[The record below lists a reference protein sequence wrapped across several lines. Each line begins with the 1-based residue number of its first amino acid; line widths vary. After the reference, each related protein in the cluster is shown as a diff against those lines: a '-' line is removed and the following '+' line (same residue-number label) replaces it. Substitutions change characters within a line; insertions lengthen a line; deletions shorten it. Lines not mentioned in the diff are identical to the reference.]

1 MKVNDSDTV
10 KWIIEGCIMVHK
22 PKSDDGKNW
31 YCERCREKLKDL
43 IKEAE
48 LKIIETANF
57 DKDKEL
63 GTAINRLNDIYRKSI
78 AARDIKTALQAQR
91 EIDKLQDLYREEGD
105 QGANELDMTGAL
117 YAEKELQ
124 AIAEHLL
131 PLELADSSYPLREHA
146 RIASERIRE
155 AQSFDET
162 E

>member
-1 MKVNDSDTV
+1 MTDENLIDKVVLLMVSGLSKRELRDTCELKLDV
-10 KWIIEGCIMVHK
+10 R
-22 PKSDDGKNW
+22 PDDV
-31 YCERCREKLKDL
+31 KDL
-43 IKEAE
+43 IQKAE
-48 LKIIETANF
+48 LRIIETANF

-63 GTAINRLNDIYRKSI
+63 GTAINRLNDIYRKAI
-78 AARDIKTALQAQR
+78 MVRDIKTALQAQR

-105 QGANELDMTGAL
+105 QGAIEGDTSGAL
-117 YAEKELQ
+117 HAEKELQ

-155 AQSFDET
+155 AQSFEK